1 MTDEPVEIESEVE
14 APSEPAEANASA
26 EPAEDAGLA
35 AFAALEASRGLGLK
49 DDDKYA
55 AKDSPVDEAEGE
67 EREAGEQESD
77 PADEPSAVE
86 DEVPAADREA
96 AVRALRR
103 AKTPQSV
110 MDSMSDSDLV
120 EWGLEL
126 AKIQSEVDKKL
137 SANRAEPGEDGSD
150 AASEPDTT
158 QQAQPVV
165 TGALDWDQMTAP
177 LKDTFGSDDAE
188 AMVAPMRAVFDT
200 LAQQNQMLQGAV
212 ENLLVKESFR
222 GLEGK
227 YPQLA
232 EPDQREAVTAKVR
245 SLNTAEYQSVDDLIA
260 DAARLVLGNPRDA
273 EKERRSTVSRK
284 RSASQTRSSNRK
296 VAAQPASDYD
306 NGYESFKALEEKYG
320 LS

>member
-1 MTDEPVEIESEVE
+1 MTEPSEDTELEVE
-14 APSEPAEANASA
+14 AVEAPADEA
-26 EPAEDAGLA
+26 EPQQDSALA
-35 AFAALEASRGLGLK
+35 AFAALEAKRGLGLK
-49 DDDKYA
+49 DEDEYA
-55 AKDSPVDEAEGE
+55 AKDSDEADADEDDAIDAGGPGE
-67 EREAGEQESD
+67 SAATAVEETGQADPAEREA
-77 PADEPSAVE
+77 AI
-86 DEVPAADREA
+86 
-96 AVRALRR
+96 RALRR

-212 ENLLVKESFR
+212 ENLLVRESFR

>member
-1 MTDEPVEIESEVE
+1 MTEPSEDTELEVE
-14 APSEPAEANASA
+14 AVEAPAGEA
-26 EPAEDAGLA
+26 EPQQDSALA
-35 AFAALEASRGLGLK
+35 AFAALEAKRGLGLK
-49 DDDKYA
+49 DEDEYA
-55 AKDSPVDEAEGE
+55 AKDSDEADADEDDAIDAGGPGE
-67 EREAGEQESD
+67 SAATAVEETGQADPAEREA
-77 PADEPSAVE
+77 AI
-86 DEVPAADREA
+86 
-96 AVRALRR
+96 RALRR

-212 ENLLVKESFR
+212 ENLLVRESFR